1 MPRRSLIELLD
12 VFDRHARGIAYAH
25 RRGYR
30 MERWSYRRT
39 ADAARQFAR
48 ELESRNIQAGQRVML
63 WGENCAEWVA
73 AFLGCVL
80 RGAVVVPMDRIAARD
95 FALRVA
101 RDVDAKLLIVS
112 RELAPAA
119 AESVGAGFAPP
130 FPFPTLMLEDLAE
143 TVSRHSRAAFASPPL
158 DRSDILQIVFTSGTT
173 AEPRG
178 VVITHGNLLANLEP
192 LEKEI
197 APYLKYERLVH
208 PLRFLNLLP
217 LSHVFG
223 QFLGVFVPPLLGATV
238 FFQDTLNPSE
248 VIRTIRTERVSVLIA
263 VPRMLESLRA
273 KIERDAESAGKAPVF
288 RAQFEAAA
296 ADAHFAFRWW
306 RFRKIHNLFGWKFWA
321 FISGGAAL
329 DAETEEFWRR
339 LSFVVI
345 QGYGLTETT
354 SLVTVNHPFRLGK
367 GSIGKTLPGR
377 EMKLG
382 ANGEI
387 LVRGE
392 NIASGYWQG
401 GKLESAGR
409 AGEDDWFHTG
419 DVGEL
424 DAEGNL
430 YFKGR
435 QKNVIVT
442 PEGMKVFPE
451 DLEKA
456 LRLQPEVRD
465 SVVVPIERDKNA
477 EACAVLLL
485 RGEADPAAAASIVK
499 RTNDTLGEHQ
509 RIRHWFLWPEE
520 DFPRT
525 STQKP
530 RTNVILDWVRAQ
542 ATPAAGVAA
551 PAGSLA
557 ELIAGVTGR
566 PAENVS
572 RLGGSASLAEDLN
585 LNSLERVELMSA
597 IEDRYQIDLDESN
610 FTAAATVGELEKL
623 LHQPAAPGPA
633 YSYPRWTQH
642 PLQCGVRV
650 LIYYLFIW
658 PATHL
663 LAHPRVR
670 GREKLNGFEGPALV
684 VSNHITEID
693 IGFILAALPA
703 RFRHRLAVAMI
714 GELLQKMKH
723 PPKEM
728 NWFLRW
734 IERLDYFLVV
744 ALFNVFPLPQQAGF
758 RESFAFAGESA
769 DRGYSVLVFPEGQ
782 RTPDGN
788 LSAFRAG
795 IGVLAKRLNLP
806 IIPVRIDGLY
816 EVKLAGRKFARL
828 GAIRVSIGDV
838 VRFPADAA
846 PEAIT
851 RDLEERV
858 IALEWPSAQ
867 SR

>member
-1 MPRRSLIELLD
+1 MPHRSLIDLLEL
-12 VFDRHARGIAYAH
+12 FDRHGRGIAFAH

-30 MERWSYRRT
+30 MERWAYRRT

-48 ELESRNIQAGQRVML
+48 ELEARNIQPGQRVML
-63 WGENCAEWVA
+63 WGENCAEWVV

-101 RDVDAKLLIVS
+101 RDVDAKLLIAS
-112 RELAPAA
+112 RDLGSLSPSLPLLRLEEL
-119 AESVGAGFAPP
+119 
-130 FPFPTLMLEDLAE
+130 TE
-143 TVSRHSRAAFASPPL
+143 TISRHSADRYSSPPL
-158 DRSDILQIVFTSGTT
+158 GRSDILQIVFTSGTT
-173 AEPRG
+173 ADPRG
-178 VVITHGNLLANLEP
+178 VVITHGNLIANLEP
-192 LEKEI
+192 LEREM
-197 APYLKYERLVH
+197 APYLKYERLAH

-248 VIRTIRTERVSVLIA
+248 VIRTIRRERVSVLIA
-263 VPRMLESLRA
+263 VPRMLESLRG
-273 KIERDAESAGKAPVF
+273 KIERDAESAGSAAEF
-288 RAQFEAAA
+288 REKFLAAA
-296 ADAHFAFRWW
+296 KDSHFAFRWW

-354 SLVTVNHPFRLGK
+354 SLVSVNHPFRLSK
-367 GSIGKTLPGR
+367 GSIGKALPGR
-377 EMKLG
+377 EVKLG
-382 ANGEI
+382 IGGEI

-392 NIASGYWQG
+392 NIASSYWQG
-401 GKLESAGR
+401 GKLEKVER
-409 AGEDDWFHTG
+409 TGEEDWFRTG

-424 DAEGNL
+424 DAEGHL

-435 QKNVIVT
+435 KKNVIVT
-442 PEGMKVFPE
+442 PEGMKVYPE

-456 LRLQPEVRD
+456 LRLRQEVRD
-465 SVVVPIERDKNA
+465 AVVVPLERDTNA

-485 RGEADPAAAASIVK
+485 DSKAAAAAEIIK
-499 RTNDTLGEHQ
+499 RTNETLGEHQ
-509 RIRHWFLWPEE
+509 RIRHWFVWPEE

-530 RTNVILDWVRAQ
+530 RINLILERVRAQ
-542 ATPAAGVAA
+542 TAAA
-551 PAGSLA
+551 PGTAVAPGSLA
-557 ELIAGVTGR
+557 ELIAQVTGR
-566 PAENVS
+566 QPETLRA
-572 RLGGSASLAEDLN
+572 GASLAEDLN

-597 IEDRYQIDLDESN
+597 IEDRYQTDLDENN
-610 FTAAATVGELEKL
+610 FTAAATIGELEKL
-623 LHQPAAPGPA
+623 LHEPAAASPA

-642 PLQCGVRV
+642 PLQRAVRV
-650 LIYYLFIW
+650 AVYYLFVW

-670 GREKLNGFEGPALV
+670 GREKLRGMEGPALV
-684 VSNHITEID
+684 ISNHITEID
-693 IGFILAALPA
+693 IGFVLAALPP

-714 GELLQKMKH
+714 GERLNKMKH

-728 NWFLRW
+728 NFLRRW

-769 DRGYSVLVFPEGQ
+769 DRGYSVLVFPEGR

-788 LSAFRAG
+788 LSPFRAG

-806 IIPVRIDGLY
+806 IIPLRIDGLFD
-816 EVKLAGRKFARL
+816 VKLTGHKFARP
-828 GAIRVSIGDV
+828 GAIRVSIGDP

-846 PEAIT
+846 PDTIT
-851 RDLEERV
+851 RDLESRV
-858 IALEWPSAQ
+858 AGLEWPA
-867 SR
+867 

>member
-12 VFDRHARGIAYAH
+12 LFDRHGRGAAYAH

-30 MERWSYRRT
+30 MERWSYGRT

-48 ELESRNIQAGQRVML
+48 ELESRNIQAGERVML

-101 RDVDAKLLIVS
+101 RDVDARLLVVS
-112 RELAPAA
+112 REIGAHDSSPPTGAQQAAPLQVP
-119 AESVGAGFAPP
+119 SLV
-130 FPFPTLMLEDLAE
+130 LEDLLTTLA
-143 TVSRHSRAAFASPPL
+143 RHSSAPYASPAL
-158 DRSDILQIVFTSGTT
+158 GRRDILQIVFTSGTT

-197 APYLKYERLVH
+197 APYLKYERLAH

-248 VIRTIRTERVSVLIA
+248 VIRTIRAERVSVLIA
-263 VPRMLESLRA
+263 VPRMLDSLRA
-273 KIERDAESAGKAPVF
+273 KIERDAESAGKTAEF
-288 RAQFEAAA
+288 RAQFDAAA
-296 ADAHFAFRWW
+296 TDRHFAFRWW
-306 RFRKIHNLFGWKFWA
+306 RFRGIHNLFGWKFWA

-329 DAETEEFWRR
+329 DVETEEFWRR

-354 SLVTVNHPFRLGK
+354 SLVSVNHPFRLGK
-367 GSIGKTLPGR
+367 GSIGKILQGR
-377 EMKLG
+377 EVKLG

-401 GKLESAGR
+401 GKLESTGR
-409 AGEDDWFHTG
+409 AGGDDWFHTG
-419 DVGEL
+419 DAGEL

-442 PEGMKVFPE
+442 PEGMKVYPE

-465 SVVVPIERDKNA
+465 CVVVPLERDKNA

-485 RGEADPAAAASIVK
+485 RGEADSAATASLLK
-499 RTNDTLGEHQ
+499 RTNDTLGENQ
-509 RIRHWFLWPEE
+509 RIRHWFVWPEE

-530 RTNVILDWVRAQ
+530 RTNVILERVRAQ
-542 ATPAAGVAA
+542 AASAAGVAA
-551 PAGSLA
+551 APGSLA
-557 ELIAGVTGR
+557 ELIARVTGR
-566 PAENVS
+566 PAEHL
-572 RLGGSASLAEDLN
+572 RPGTGLAEDLN

-642 PLQCGVRV
+642 PLQRAVRV
-650 LIYYLFIW
+650 ALYYLFVW

-663 LAHPRVR
+663 MAHPRVR
-670 GREKLNGFEGPALV
+670 GRENLAGLAGPALV
-684 VSNHITEID
+684 VSNHFTEID
-693 IGFILAALPA
+693 IGFILAALPP

-714 GELLQKMKH
+714 GERLNRMKH
-723 PPKEM
+723 PPKDM
-728 NWFLRW
+728 NFMRRW

-788 LSAFRAG
+788 LSPFRAG

-816 EVKLAGRKFARL
+816 EVKLTGQKFARP
-828 GAIRVSIGDV
+828 GAIRVSIGDP
-838 VRFPADAA
+838 VRFPADAT
-846 PEAIT
+846 PESIT
-851 RDLEERV
+851 HEL
-858 IALEWPSAQ
+858 Q
-867 SR
+867 SRVAALVWA

>member
-1 MPRRSLIELLD
+1 
-12 VFDRHARGIAYAH
+12 
-25 RRGYR
+25 
-30 MERWSYRRT
+30 
-39 ADAARQFAR
+39 
-48 ELESRNIQAGQRVML
+48 ML

-73 AFLGCVL
+73 GFLGCVL
-80 RGAVVVPMDRIAARD
+80 RGVVVVPMDRIAAGD

-101 RDVDAKLLIVS
+101 RDVDAKLVVIS
-112 RELAPAA
+112 RELRASVSFASVAP
-119 AESVGAGFAPP
+119 STFSPS
-130 FPFPTLMLEDLAE
+130 LLILEDLAE
-143 TVSRHSRAAFASPPL
+143 TLEKHSSAPYASPPL
-158 DRSDILQIVFTSGTT
+158 GRSDSLQIVFTSGTT

-192 LEKEI
+192 LEKEM
-197 APYLKYERLVH
+197 APYLKYERLFH

-248 VIRTIRTERVSVLIA
+248 VMRTIRTERVSVLVA

-273 KIERDAESAGKAPVF
+273 KIERDTESGGSAEEFRGKF
-288 RAQFEAAA
+288 AAA
-296 ADAHFAFRWW
+296 AKDPHYAFRWW
-306 RFRKIHNLFGWKFWA
+306 RFRKIHNRFGWKFWA

-354 SLVTVNHPFRLGK
+354 SLVSVNHPFRLGK
-367 GSIGKTLPGR
+367 GSIGKVLPGR
-377 EMKLG
+377 EVKLG
-382 ANGEI
+382 AGGEI

-401 GKLESAGR
+401 GKLETGAGT
-409 AGEDDWFHTG
+409 GENDWFRTG
-419 DVGEL
+419 DVGEV
-424 DAEGNL
+424 DADGLL

-442 PEGMKVFPE
+442 PEGMNIYPE

-456 LRLQPEVRD
+456 LRVAPEVRD
-465 SVVVPIERDKNA
+465 CVVVPLERDKNA

-485 RGEADPAAAASIVK
+485 RGGADAAPAIIK
-499 RTNDTLGEHQ
+499 RANQTLGEHQ
-509 RIRHWFLWPEE
+509 RIRRWLVWPEE

-530 RTNVILDWVRAQ
+530 RTNLILEWVKEQTRAERKDAALKSS
-542 ATPAAGVAA
+542 ATAAATTA
-551 PAGSLA
+551 PGSLA
-557 ELIAGVTGR
+557 ELIGRVTGR
-566 PAENVS
+566 PAENLS
-572 RLGGSASLAEDLN
+572 RLGGNASLAEDLN

-597 IEDRYQIDLDESN
+597 IEDRYQIDLDEKN

-623 LHQPAAPGPA
+623 LHEPPAAGPG

-642 PLQCGVRV
+642 PLQRAVRV
-650 LIYYLFIW
+650 AVYYLFVW

-670 GREKLNGFEGPALV
+670 GREKLGGLAGPALV

-693 IGFILAALPA
+693 IGFILAALPP
-703 RFRHRLAVAMI
+703 RFRHRLAVGMI
-714 GELLQKMKH
+714 GERLRAMKH
-723 PPKEM
+723 PPLEM
-728 NWFLRW
+728 NVVRRW
-734 IERLDYFLVV
+734 IERLEYFLVV
-744 ALFNVFPLPQQAGF
+744 AMFNVFPLPQQAGF

-769 DRGYSVLVFPEGQ
+769 DRGYSVLVFPEGR
-782 RTPDGN
+782 RTPDGK
-788 LSAFRAG
+788 LSPFRAG

-806 IIPVRIDGLY
+806 VIPLRIDGLY
-816 EVKLAGRKFARL
+816 EVKRAGHKFARP
-828 GAIRVSIGDV
+828 GAIRVSIGEPL
-838 VRFPADAA
+838 RFATDAA

-851 RDLEERV
+851 SELEARV
-858 IALEWPSAQ
+858 AALEW
-867 SR
+867 R